1 MIVQTN
7 NTAKELNQAL
17 TIGKRVRDLRKSKV
31 LTIKDTALGV
41 GVSTGLI
48 SQIENEQVT
57 PAISTLMKIAS
68 FLGVDIT
75 HFFQAEEKEELFTV
89 VRGAER
95 SVSYPDVIGAKGNQG
110 YTYESLAYKHVRKH
124 MEPVIATFE
133 PRQKEDMV
141 FLSHEGEEF
150 IYILHGAVE
159 FYIDDTTTVLEENDS
174 LYFDSSRPHG
184 YRTVGNRPCKVL
196 AVIYNKRP

>member
-1 MIVQTN
+1 MIVQTDN
-7 NTAKELNQAL
+7 AAKELNQAL

-89 VRGAER
+89 VRGTER

-110 YTYESLAYKHVRKH
+110 YTYESLAYKHARKH
-124 MEPVIATFE
+124 MVPIIATFE
-133 PRQKEDMV
+133 PKEKEDMV

>member
-17 TIGKRVRDLRKSKV
+17 TIGRRVRDLRKSKA

-89 VRGAER
+89 VRGKER
-95 SVSYPDVIGAKGNQG
+95 SVSYPDLIGAKGDQG
-110 YTYESLAYKHVRKH
+110 YTYESLAYKHARKH

-133 PRQKEDMV
+133 PRDKKDMV

-150 IYILHGAVE
+150 LYILHGAVE
-159 FYIDDTTTVLEENDS
+159 FYIEDKRTVLEENDS

-184 YRTVGNRPCKVL
+184 YRAVGNRPCKVL